1 MVIGK
6 GTLAII
12 TGGLSTF
19 GVLLF
24 EQAGGG
30 DRKGRTEPH
39 QRVERRGE
47 VAVFDA
53 IDGLAIDARQLREGC
68 LAEVVLCPES
78 QKSVCKFVSHAL
90 HITLKRSFAWF

>member
-1 MVIGK
+1 MR
-6 GTLAII
+6 A
-12 TGGLSTF
+12 
-19 GVLLF
+19 LLF

-39 QRVERRGE
+39 QCVEGRGKM
-47 VAVFDA
+47 AVFDA
-53 IDGLAIDARQLREGC
+53 INGLAIDARQLCEGC